1 MAATNIA
8 QHVADALFAM
18 EKHRVSD
25 DMILFDSLGQSE
37 NIRLVSS
44 DKTIDFF
51 LDLSRGRQSLIK
63 VSMQNRAKQD
73 DIVLVRLDLNGPP
86 HRNPKSKVFIHG
98 PHLHVYR
105 EGLGDSW
112 AEPAPAHIFSD
123 LDNEFTTLREFMR
136 FCNIT
141 KPPNIRLQGGLS
153 I

>member
-1 MAATNIA
+1 MATANLA
-8 QHVADALFAM
+8 QHIADALFAM
-18 EKHRVSD
+18 EKHRVSE
-25 DMILFDSLGQSE
+25 DMILFASLGQSE

-44 DKTIDFF
+44 DKTEDFF

-63 VSMQNRAKQD
+63 VSMQNREKQ

-86 HRNPKSKVFIHG
+86 HRNPKGRVFLHG

-105 EGLGDSW
+105 EGFGDSW
-112 AEPAPAHIFSD
+112 AEPAPAHGFSD
-123 LDNEFTTLREFMR
+123 LKNELTTLREFMS

-141 KPPNIRLQGGLS
+141 KPPNIKLQGGLS

>member
-1 MAATNIA
+1 MATAKLA

-25 DMILFDSLGQSE
+25 DMILIDSLGQSE

-44 DKTIDFF
+44 DKTEDFF

-63 VSMQNRAKQD
+63 VSMQNRTKQ

-86 HRNPKSKVFIHG
+86 RRNPKSKVLLPT

-105 EGLGDSW
+105 ENYGDSW
-112 AEPAPAHIFSD
+112 AEPAPVQIFSR
-123 LDNEFTTLREFMR
+123 LNSELTTLREFMSY
-136 FCNIT
+136 CNIT
-141 KPPNIRLQGGLS
+141 KPPNIMLQGGLS